1 MKSRSLIMVICL
13 FGLILFGVTVFYVKA
28 TTEWIQQYPLGF
40 DAHVRSIA
48 QTVDGGYILAG
59 HSRLN
64 SVTSS
69 KALLVK
75 VDSSGNTQWYR
86 SYGIGGRFTDEAHSV
101 LQTSDG
107 GYAAAGV
114 TWISNT
120 TGNFWVFKVDASGNM
135 QWNITQGGIY
145 NSNAWDLI
153 ETDDGGY
160 VGAGFTTY
168 LTGDADVFL
177 IKIDAS
183 GKVLWRQVYGTPG
196 NDVAY
201 SVIQSSDG
209 GYAFTGRQNGHQL
222 WLVKTDAVG
231 DPQWNQTYGDPLMG
245 SVGYSLVQTSD
256 GGYAMGGS
264 MNTPSDFFLVKT
276 DSNGTVQWSK
286 TYGGKSEDIARSL
299 VQTVDGGYLLA
310 GYTESQGAGTQ
321 DVWLVKTD
329 SLGNVQWD
337 QTYGGANTDV
347 ANSLTLAKDGGY
359 VLGGNTESFGLASAA
374 LLLIKTNS
382 AGLSPPITS
391 NPETSAWEPPPEN
404 AVASTVAATV
414 VTGGVS
420 IVVAAALIPPGLPT
434 DSVTERIRDFLPDS
448 LKSWLEA
455 LMSSKM
461 KLAVDDRTGSPF
473 LPTKSEVMAY
483 IISVMVLGVSF
494 SYVKVDVLSQILLVL
509 PVILGTS
516 VIVGFVKTVILV
528 GYARVR
534 GVWTENRLWIFGLAT
549 FIVTTLLFRVPF
561 SSPTRIV
568 HYEAKFTKRHDAVLS
583 LAEIIISLAF
593 AGGFYLLMISGYQVI
608 GSVGLAM
615 CIIGAFFDS
624 LPIPPLNGRTIF
636 NYSKIIWVAL
646 FAVTLVLYASWLLLL

>member
-13 FGLILFGVTVFYVKA
+13 FGLIFFGVTVFYVKA

-48 QTVDGGYILAG
+48 QTADGGYILAG
-59 HSRLN
+59 HNRLN

-75 VDSSGNTQWYR
+75 VDSSGNTQWYK
-86 SYGIGGRFTDEAHSV
+86 SYGIGGRFTDEAHRV

-107 GYAAAGV
+107 GYAVAGV

-135 QWNITQGGIY
+135 LWNITQGGTY
-145 NSNAWDLI
+145 NCNAWGLI

-168 LTGDADVFL
+168 LAGDTDLFI
-177 IKIDAS
+177 IKIDSS

-222 WLVKTDAVG
+222 WLVKTDASG
-231 DPQWNQTYGDPLMG
+231 NSQWNYTYGDPKVG
-245 SVGYSLVQTSD
+245 SNGYSLVQTSD
-256 GGYAMGGS
+256 GGYAMGGTV
-264 MNTPSDFFLVKT
+264 NTPSDFFLVKT

-286 TYGGKSEDIARSL
+286 AYGGKSEDIARSL

-310 GYTESQGAGTQ
+310 GYTESYGVGTQ

-329 SLGNVQWD
+329 SLGNAMWN
-337 QTYGGANTDV
+337 QTYGGAGTDV
-347 ANSLTLAKDGGY
+347 ANSLTRTKDGGY
-359 VLGGNTESFGLASAA
+359 ALGGNTESFGFASAA
-374 LLLIKTNS
+374 LLLIKTDS
-382 AGLSPPITS
+382 AGLSPPSVST
-391 NPETSAWEPPPEN
+391 PETSAWVPPPEN

-420 IVVAAALIPPGLPT
+420 VVVAAALIPPGLPT

-455 LMSSKM
+455 LMSSKL
-461 KLAVDDRTGSPF
+461 KLAVDERTGSPF
-473 LPTKSEVMAY
+473 LPTKSEVIAY
-483 IISVMVLGVSF
+483 IVSVIVLGFSF
-494 SYVKVDVLSQILLVL
+494 SYVKVDAFSQILLVL

-534 GVWTENRLWIFGLAT
+534 GVWAENKLWYFGLAT
-549 FIVTTLLFRVPF
+549 FLVTTFLFRVPF
-561 SSPTRIV
+561 SSPSRIV
-568 HYEAKFTKRHDAVLS
+568 HFESKLTKRLDTILS
-583 LAEIIISLAF
+583 LADIIISLAF
-593 AGGFYLLMISGYQVI
+593 AGGFYLLMIGGYPAI

-624 LPIPPLNGRTIF
+624 LPMPPLNGRTIF
-636 NYSKIIWVAL
+636 KYSKAVWVAL
-646 FAVTLVLYASWLLLL
+646 FAVTLILYASWLLLL